1 MNNKYEVIIGL
12 EVHSQIKTK
21 TKIFCNCSTD
31 FHSQPN
37 TNICPVCTGQPG
49 VLPVLNKHAVELIVR
64 TGLAL
69 DCTINKKSVFAR
81 KQYFYPDLPKNYQ
94 ISQYELPFCE
104 HGKINICHLSMNSF
118 HYYLPCSQKGSS
130 YCDI

>member
-21 TKIFCNCSTD
+21 TKIFCNCSTE
-31 FHSQPN
+31 FHCKPN

-104 HGKINICHLSMNSF
+104 HGKGRKEQRRDF
-118 HYYLPCSQKGSS
+118 QP
-130 YCDI
+130 D